1 MISTSNI
8 VRVTRTT
15 HRGREDGDRYV
26 PIIAD
31 FRAAMSEL
39 KCASSQRLLRHG
51 ISMAQLHILTSVQ
64 RRGEMTMS
72 QLADILDVS
81 LSSATG
87 LVDRI
92 EERGLLERAR
102 IAEDRRVVLIRL
114 TPAGVQLLEE
124 VDALTDEIL
133 RTVLRRLDRGQLIG
147 VAQAVSDLRAALSA
161 LPGSSMDRHTT
172 STTTPRSSAT
182 VPPATGPSG
191 GSRAVTSL
199 AATSRK
205 D

>member
-1 MISTSNI
+1 MI
-8 VRVTRTT
+8 VLVTRTT
-15 HRGREDGDRYV
+15 SDGRGEADRYA

-31 FRAAMSEL
+31 FRVAMSEL

-72 QLADILDVS
+72 QLADMLDVS

-92 EERGLLERAR
+92 EERGLLERVR
-102 IAEDRRVVLIRL
+102 IVEDRRVVLIRL
-114 TPAGVQLLEE
+114 TPAGVRLLEE
-124 VDALTDEIL
+124 ADALSDEIM
-133 RTVLRRLDRGQLIG
+133 RSVLRRLDRGQLAG
-147 VAQAVSDLRAALSA
+147 VAQAVANLRAAVTAPSD
-161 LPGSSMDRHTT
+161 PNPDHHIR
-172 STTTPRSSAT
+172 STTAPRSAATVRSAT
-182 VPPATGPSG
+182 GQTGGASTVMPPVVASQ
-191 GSRAVTSL
+191 
-199 AATSRK
+199 K

>member
-1 MISTSNI
+1 
-8 VRVTRTT
+8 
-15 HRGREDGDRYV
+15 
-26 PIIAD
+26 
-31 FRAAMSEL
+31 MSEL

-72 QLADILDVS
+72 HLADVLDVS

-92 EERGLLERAR
+92 EERGLLERVR

-114 TPAGVQLLEE
+114 TPAGVRLLEE
-124 VDALTDEIL
+124 ADALSDEIM
-133 RTVLRRLDRGQLIG
+133 RSVLRRLDRGQLAG
-147 VAQAVSDLRAALSA
+147 VAQAVANLRAAVAAPSD
-161 LPGSSMDRHTT
+161 PNPDRHIT
-172 STTTPRSSAT
+172 STTAPRSGAT
-182 VPPATGPSG
+182 VRGATGQTGEASTVMPPVV
-191 GSRAVTSL
+191 A
-199 AATSRK
+199 SRK